1 MSKNPV
7 VHFEMPY
14 KDVKRVAEFYQK
26 AFGWQMNAMGAEMGG
41 YVVAQTAETGED
53 RMVKTP
59 GTINGGFY
67 DQSIKDAS
75 TAPSV
80 VISVPDLKEAIKN
93 IEAAGGKL
101 LREPDE
107 IPGIGL
113 WASFTDSEGN
123 RVSVLQPK
131 NSDYTDK
138 VRSNS

>member
-14 KDVKRVAEFYQK
+14 KDSKRVAEFYQK
-26 AFGWQMNAMGAEMGG
+26 AFGWQMNKLGDDMGG
-41 YVVAQTAETGED
+41 YITAYTAETDKD

-67 DQSIKDAS
+67 DLSMADA
-75 TAPSV
+75 AKEPSV
-80 VISVPDLKEAIKN
+80 VISVPDLKEAMKN

-101 LREPDE
+101 LREPQD

-113 WASFTDSEGN
+113 WVSFTDSEGN
-123 RVSVLQPK
+123 RVSILQAK
-131 NSDYTDK
+131 NA
-138 VRSNS
+138 